1 MRSRSFQFIAAIVAV
16 AIIGVVIFVALPSSK
31 SSSAVTFANLVKYD
45 KSAGACVGV
54 QQTAQGTK
62 VNSNAK
68 ADHITGVFSCE
79 TKEVLSFIDYFAS
92 TKYREAITSSK
103 GFITQASCAA
113 EGYKCG
119 VDYDKNWLFVALMA
133 SKPRTAAADAKAIK
147 FDEQMMA
154 PSLVAA
160 GIK

>member
-1 MRSRSFQFIAAIVAV
+1 
-16 AIIGVVIFVALPSSK
+16 
-31 SSSAVTFANLVKYD
+31 
-45 KSAGACVGV
+45 
-54 QQTAQGTK
+54 
-62 VNSNAK
+62 
-68 ADHITGVFSCE
+68 
-79 TKEVLSFIDYFAS
+79 
-92 TKYREAITSSK
+92 
-103 GFITQASCAA
+103 
-113 EGYKCG
+113 